1 MGVWILEIEVI
12 FRDEKLLL
20 TFEGSAIKV
29 KDILDKLSLSEKVAF
44 VVKNDEIADINEKVC
59 ERDKVEVISVVSGG

>member
-1 MGVWILEIEVI
+1 LELEVI

-29 KDILDKLSLSEKVAF
+29 KDILQKLNLNDKVAF
-44 VVKNDEIADINEKVC
+44 VVKNDEITDINERVC
-59 ERDKVEVISVVSGG
+59 EKDKIEVISVVSGG